1 MPTQARHNPEKGIP
15 RVPEE
20 GIPRVPEDGTPRF
33 PEPKTPSPQTPTQTT
48 PIIDWPALQQV
59 DLANKPGQSAAC
71 LPGER
76 EIDMGW
82 DPITP
87 TQNEPGSDNDL

>member
-1 MPTQARHNPEKGIP
+1 MATQARHNPEEGTP

-20 GIPRVPEDGTPRF
+20 DIPRVPK
-33 PEPKTPSPQTPTQTT
+33 PKTPSPQTPTQTT
-48 PIIDWPALQQV
+48 PIVDWSAIQQV
-59 DLANKPGQSAAC
+59 DLVNKLGQSAAS
-71 LPGER
+71 LPGDR

-82 DPITP
+82 DPTTP